1 LIGRLPFLIFF
12 MLATISPLLLRGQ
25 DKLRV
30 IDRPTIAAES
40 LCNPDGNAT
49 GSMIL
54 GNDTNVSVPV
64 HLSAGDLSSKSPNK
78 QLLIQPTLT
87 PKDTNLDSKQDL
99 EVKIGIVG
107 LYEDGDWQSTIEND
121 GTDVGA
127 VRIVRTSPP
136 FALSL
141 DVATPDAPELTF
153 VKGETGHFRLKNAD
167 PREYQILWQYSING
181 YTVGSTDSPALSK
194 TDSRSWIHRWF
205 SKDASSNTSKLEG
218 NSDRNA
224 ALTLPP
230 RGQQEFTFDPPLKW
244 FGGSFACLFK
254 DKVADGRLTVS
265 MVSSQCPQL
274 SALSRTFNVKTTLVT
289 SSGARREGR
298 ADFWVFV
305 FLALGGIFSLSLNSL
320 LPNQMRRSKM
330 KQRLSSAGT
339 RISSLS
345 YDLASRLRV
354 LVGQSQR
361 LITDRLRN
369 LTWTSPD
376 FSGEM
381 QDIEQAMTRLET
393 RLQFLERL
401 SMVRTN
407 FIRLRAQVL
416 PSSVIF
422 SMEATFDKIVE
433 VGEKSDPSDPDVQT
447 AVSLIKNVEDQL
459 AQGILGNVDFVKS
472 LAGRVATYKTDFNQ
486 ENGRIGK
493 TDTCKRIRVL
503 VPGPFARLESVDETK
518 LAAATDVSSAQ
529 DYMDLDGRLFELEMI
544 REYVDMVE
552 GLSSTSNLRTKI
564 TGHEGELLDY
574 LSRGSYE
581 AAYAAKLLLKEMTDG
596 FFKEDIQGEIEAER
610 VRIRVDR
617 GEIRRYQPCEFR
629 LEFLKLDLNT
639 AYARQEWGCRWFFML
654 GEATLIE
661 EGWVITHY
669 FAEDFTY
676 KLKVALTHNVDGS
689 VLPVPDVAPFSQGEI
704 HLVPEVRRQLGEV
717 FKFVLR
723 GNLADARKEWKKG
736 RRRSGKTLDYVR
748 LAMALV
754 IALFGL
760 IAGAKEQLLKLDLLP
775 ALLAIFMVGFGAD
788 QIKNLLTQKT
798 SVPDTSSSH

>member
-274 SALSRTFNVKTTLVT
+274 SALSRTFNVKTTLLT